1 MDLGQCKQKAV
12 AMLRDYHNN
21 EVCIQMLQGDL
32 LALQQLHNYNRNMA
46 VSYDQPGS
54 SRTNKVASPVETEL
68 VILEQQRE
76 RLQAELLRRQAWK
89 QKIDLA
95 LANMSVEKR
104 MLLQLRYIEGMSWK
118 QVVQRIE
125 YSEDY
130 IRKELNRVAVETLA
144 CYLFPELSRIN
155 LFARIF

>member
-1 MDLGQCKQKAV
+1 MDLEQCKQKAV

-68 VILEQQRE
+68 IQLEQQRE
-76 RLQAELLRRQAWK
+76 RLQAELMRRQAWK

-95 LANMSVEKR
+95 LENMSMEKR
-104 MLLQLRYIEGMSWK
+104 MLLKLRYMEGQYWK
-118 QVVQRIE
+118 EVAEAINYEE
-125 YSEDY
+125 YYVKKELKDKAIITLTY
-130 IRKELNRVAVETLA
+130 YLYPELNRV
-144 CYLFPELSRIN
+144 N
-155 LFARIF
+155 LFAEI

>member
-32 LALQQLHNYNRNMA
+32 LALQQLHNYNSNMA

-54 SRTNKVASPVETEL
+54 SRTNKVSSPVETEL
-68 VILEQQRE
+68 IQLEQQRE
-76 RLQAELLRRQAWK
+76 RLQTELLRRQAWK

-104 MLLQLRYIEGMSWK
+104 MLLQLRYMEGQYWK
-118 QVVQRIE
+118 EVAKAINYEE
-125 YSEDY
+125 YYVKKELKDKAIITLTY
-130 IRKELNRVAVETLA
+130 YLYPELNRV
-144 CYLFPELSRIN
+144 N
-155 LFARIF
+155 LFAEI

>member
-1 MDLGQCKQKAV
+1 MDMEQCKQKAV

-32 LALQQLHNYNRNMA
+32 QALQQLHNYNSNMA
-46 VSYDQPGS
+46 VSYDQPGGG
-54 SRTNKVASPVETEL
+54 RTNKVLSPVETEL
-68 VILEQQRE
+68 IRLEQQRE
-76 RLQAELLRRQAWK
+76 QLQAELMQRQAWK

-95 LANMSVEKR
+95 LANMPMEKR

-118 QVVQRIE
+118 RVVQRIE
-125 YSEDY
+125 YSEEY
-130 IRKELNRVAVETLA
+130 IRKELNRAALETLA

-155 LFARIF
+155 LFAKTF

>member
-1 MDLGQCKQKAV
+1 MDLEQCKQKAV

-32 LALQQLHNYNRNMA
+32 LALQQLRNYNRNMA

-54 SRTNKVASPVETEL
+54 GRTNKVASPVETEL